1 MTQLTYLIAI
11 EKLKAGESIN
21 LLDMK
26 SLSYVDLDKLF
37 EDIKFWKI
45 HGNHEF
51 NLKRINQPNNLLKQK
66 TYFALDFINNNEATS
81 SPSNMDEDSQM
92 NVTINSRDLEVTP
105 AMRKHVEDG
114 MQKIRKH
121 FDHVIDATV
130 FFMIDNTT
138 EKALRHTAELTIH
151 LKGRELFAEAQNKD
165 LYHAIDDVVSK
176 LERQVEKH
184 KEKIQNHHH
193 EKHID

>member
-1 MTQLTYLIAI
+1 
-11 EKLKAGESIN
+11 
-21 LLDMK
+21 
-26 SLSYVDLDKLF
+26 
-37 EDIKFWKI
+37 
-45 HGNHEF
+45 
-51 NLKRINQPNNLLKQK
+51 
-66 TYFALDFINNNEATS
+66 
-81 SPSNMDEDSQM
+81 MDEDSLM
-92 NVTINSRDLEVTP
+92 NLTINSRDLEVTP

-130 FFMIDNTT
+130 FFMIDNAT

-151 LKGRELFAEAQNKD
+151 LKDRELFAEVQNKD
-165 LYHAIDDVVSK
+165 LHHAIDDVISK
-176 LERQVEKH
+176 LELQVVKH